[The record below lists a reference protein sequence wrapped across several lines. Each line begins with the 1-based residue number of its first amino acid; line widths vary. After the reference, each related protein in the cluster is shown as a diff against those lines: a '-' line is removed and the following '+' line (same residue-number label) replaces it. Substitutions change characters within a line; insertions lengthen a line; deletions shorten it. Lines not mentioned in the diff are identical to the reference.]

1 VLTRHV
7 RKANRFE
14 IKYLVPHAAARRTIE
29 ALEPYTVPDTY
40 SEGEWGY
47 PIYSV
52 YWDSPQLTLFWEKIE
67 GLKYRRKLRF
77 RRYGNDPGV
86 FVEIKQRMDRTL
98 QKRRARISEEEAHE
112 LFGSER
118 GNAPLRTPEDPV
130 VSEAIVLRHRYQ
142 LEPRMAISYSRRA
155 LYGVYDADLRV
166 TFDYRVQYRTSDIDI
181 ARRFD
186 CGSYIVD
193 PRLVVMEIKYSE
205 RVPTWLCKL
214 VSKEGFQMIRLSKYC
229 TAVDRAYFEN
239 SLT

>member
-1 VLTRHV
+1 MLTRHV

-14 IKYLVPHAAARRTIE
+14 IKYLVPHAAARRTIT
-29 ALEPYTVPDTY
+29 ALEPYTVPDAH
-40 SEGEWGY
+40 SVGEWGY

-77 RRYGNDPGV
+77 RRYGHDPGV

-98 QKRRARISEEEAHE
+98 QKRRARISEDEARE

-166 TFDYRVQYRTSDIDI
+166 TFDYRVQYRTSDIYI

-186 CGSYIVD
+186 CGSYIID

-214 VSKEGFQMIRLSKYC
+214 TSKEGFQMIRLSKYC
-229 TAVDRAYFEN
+229 TAVDRAYYQN

>member
-1 VLTRHV
+1 MLTRHV

-14 IKYLVPHAAARRTIE
+14 IKYLVPHAAARRTIA
-29 ALEPYTVPDTY
+29 ALEPYTVPDAH

-47 PIYSV
+47 PVYSV
-52 YWDSPQLTLFWEKIE
+52 YWDSPRLTLFWEKIE

-77 RRYGNDPGV
+77 RRYGDAPDL

-98 QKRRARISEEEAHE
+98 QKRRARISEEEARGW
-112 LFGSER
+112 FDSEP
-118 GNAPLRTPEDPV
+118 GAAPLAVPEDPV
-130 VSEAIVLRHRYQ
+130 VSEAVVLRHRYQ

-155 LYGVYDADLRV
+155 FYGVYDSDLRV
-166 TFDYRVQYRTSDIDI
+166 TFDSRVQYRATDIDI

-186 CGSYIVD
+186 AGSYVID
-193 PRLVVMEIKYSE
+193 PRLLIMEIKYSE

-229 TAVDRAYFEN
+229 TAVDKVYYDN